1 MTWRAVYS
9 RLWDE
14 RSREVIRF
22 LVYFLILAICV
33 GGYMLFAWLMG
44 DYSSSRTFDQT
55 STMVGANT

>member
-1 MTWRAVYS
+1 
-9 RLWDE
+9 
-14 RSREVIRF
+14 VIRF